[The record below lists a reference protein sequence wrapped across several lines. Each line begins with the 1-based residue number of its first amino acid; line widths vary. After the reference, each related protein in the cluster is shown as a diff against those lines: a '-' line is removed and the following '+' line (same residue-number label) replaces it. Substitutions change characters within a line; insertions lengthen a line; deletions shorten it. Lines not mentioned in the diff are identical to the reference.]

1 MLSVPLLDL
10 GICHVNIFLTILKQA
25 GDDPN
30 KAVDLFF
37 QTEAANGIAPKVYD
51 MEGSDEE
58 EDKKD
63 ISCVETPALRQA
75 VNIDDGAS
83 KCSAEGTPQ
92 AEELSGLLGEE
103 VKRDIILTLLRRSRN
118 NLQQAVEIYFS
129 ENRADADFD
138 EGSDEEEEEVA
149 DAGKMPLS
157 SNIESDTIPSSPSA
171 PISVSKTVTSPTG
184 LSKSPQAPSESPASL
199 PQTPFEA
206 HYRFN
211 IQLETDDAKITAPT
225 IEEESLYGP
234 GTFEVVVSSS
244 KFCWQIGNVFGRA
257 VVQYVQPGGPA
268 ALAGIQKSDVLLAF
282 RDIVLNEENCTAV
295 VQQLSKERVVVP
307 SALRFRRALDPH
319 SQSNTVIKEN
329 GLPKA
334 SSV

>member
-1 MLSVPLLDL
+1 
-10 GICHVNIFLTILKQA
+10 
-25 GDDPN
+25 
-30 KAVDLFF
+30 
-37 QTEAANGIAPKVYD
+37 
-51 MEGSDEE
+51 
-58 EDKKD
+58 
-63 ISCVETPALRQA
+63 
-75 VNIDDGAS
+75 
-83 KCSAEGTPQ
+83 
-92 AEELSGLLGEE
+92 
-103 VKRDIILTLLRRSRN
+103 
-118 NLQQAVEIYFS
+118 
-129 ENRADADFD
+129 
-138 EGSDEEEEEVA
+138 
-149 DAGKMPLS
+149 MPLS

-206 HYRFN
+206 HQVTPLSRSTASN
-211 IQLETDDAKITAPT
+211 IQLESDDAKISAPT
-225 IEEESLYGP
+225 TEEESL
-234 GTFEVVVSSS
+234 
-244 KFCWQIGNVFGRA
+244 
-257 VVQYVQPGGPA
+257 VVQCVQPGGPA

-334 SSV
+334 ISVSDTAKVSPHESDGDVEMTNVEVAPTDDPVEPKTPLQVLQLWKLKL